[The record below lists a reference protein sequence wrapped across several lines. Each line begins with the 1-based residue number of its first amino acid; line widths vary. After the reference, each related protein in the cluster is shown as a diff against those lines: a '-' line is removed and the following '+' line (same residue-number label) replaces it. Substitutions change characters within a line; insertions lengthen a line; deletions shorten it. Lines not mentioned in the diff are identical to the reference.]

1 MFSHPQPIESLG
13 TYRVELPGE
22 GVAMKIDPNF
32 VDPSASQNIGN
43 TAAKPSFLTSR
54 SANSTEAES
63 SASDAGDTVEL
74 SGTLSEVQ
82 QLKTQLSQVPDERA
96 NRVAALQQQVQQGTY
111 QPSNQAIA
119 GALMSDLLA
128 PGSST

>member
-1 MFSHPQPIESLG
+1 
-13 TYRVELPGE
+13 
-22 GVAMKIDPNF
+22 MKIDPNF